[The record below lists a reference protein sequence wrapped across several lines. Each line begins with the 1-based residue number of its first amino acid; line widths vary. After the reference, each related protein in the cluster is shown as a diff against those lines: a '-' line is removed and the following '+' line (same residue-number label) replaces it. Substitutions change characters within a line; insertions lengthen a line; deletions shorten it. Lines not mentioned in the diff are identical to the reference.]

1 MPWIYAVVGL
11 LVGAIIGVIISRLTT
26 PQYKKQ
32 KTIQKDL
39 EAAKFALEQQRQ
51 ELSDHFAQ
59 TAEMLDT
66 LGKDYTKL
74 YQHMAK
80 TSSEFLPNL
89 PEQDNPFFK
98 KIAEHNEV
106 IESNAIEAAEG
117 DASTQPK
124 DYANGATGLLREE
137 VKESV
142 EGPEAVN
149 QEPVTQEPIAAKA
162 S

>member
-1 MPWIYAVVGL
+1 MPWIYAIVGL
-11 LVGAIIGVIISRLTT
+11 LVGAILGIVISRLTT

-39 EAAKFALEQQRQ
+39 ESAKFALEQQRQ

-80 TSSEFLPNL
+80 TSSELLPNL
-89 PEQDNPFFK
+89 PEQDNPFIK
-98 KIAEHNEV
+98 KIAEHNV
-106 IESNAIEAAEG
+106 DTSH
-117 DASTQPK
+117 DASSEEPPK
-124 DYANGATGLLREE
+124 DYVNGATGLLREE
-137 VKESV
+137 KKEV
-142 EGPEAVN
+142 IDAPHAVSPD
-149 QEPVTQEPIAAKA
+149 PVTAKA